1 MKTKI
6 LKILES
12 ANDYVSGEELSK
24 RLGVSRTAIWKNI
37 NSLRNDGCVISSAT
51 NRGYRLDNIPDL
63 LDGDIISDRLDT
75 SVIGKKIEILR
86 TIDSTNDE
94 VKRRAAVGEP
104 SGLIIAA
111 EEQTKGKGRLGK
123 SWDGHRGGLFFTALI
138 RPELSP
144 VEISSITLA
153 AGYGVCLA
161 IREYTG
167 LDARIKW
174 PNDIIIGGK
183 KIVGIL
189 TEIAAQADML
199 DYAAIGIGIN
209 VNNRSFPE
217 EISSKATSLFME
229 LGKEINRN
237 DFFRCVIGRL
247 DKVISSFIVS
257 MSIDDISSFTELCA
271 TIGRRV
277 SVQRGAGLIEGK
289 ATGINPNGEL
299 IIVDDDSMEYI
310 INSGEVAVQGI
321 Y

>member
-12 ANDYVSGEELSK
+12 TNDFVSGEELSK

-37 NSLRNDGCVISSAT
+37 NSLRNDGCMISSVT
-51 NRGYRLDNIPDL
+51 NRGYRLEKIPDL
-63 LDGDIISDRLDT
+63 LDGDIISCALDT
-75 SVIGKKIEILR
+75 SVIGKKIEILK
-86 TIDSTNDE
+86 TVDSTNE
-94 VKRRAAVGEP
+94 EIKRRAAKGEP

-123 SWDGHRGGLFFTALI
+123 SWDGHKGGLFFTALI

-144 VEISSITLA
+144 SDISSITLA

-174 PNDIIIGGK
+174 PNDVIIGNK
-183 KIVGIL
+183 KVVGIL
-189 TEIAAQADML
+189 TEIAAQSDML

-209 VNNRSFPE
+209 VNNRSFSG
-217 EISSKATSLFME
+217 EIKDKATSLYIE
-229 LGKEINRN
+229 LGEEINRN
-237 DFFRCVIGRL
+237 NLFRCVIGHL
-247 DKVISSFIVS
+247 DRVISSFIVS
-257 MSIDDISSFTELCA
+257 MSIDDITSFTELCA

-277 SVQRGAGLIEGK
+277 SVQRGGRLIEGK
-289 ATGINPNGEL
+289 ATGISPLGEL
-299 IIVDDDSMEYI
+299 IIADDSGNEYT
-310 INSGEVAVQGI
+310 INSGEVTVQGI

>member
-1 MKTKI
+1 MKKKI
-6 LKILES
+6 LKILENT
-12 ANDYVSGEELSK
+12 NDYVSGEELSK

-37 NSLRNDGCVISSAT
+37 NSLRNDGCMISSVT
-51 NRGYRLDNIPDL
+51 NRGYRLEQIPDL
-63 LDGDIISDRLDT
+63 LDGDIISHGLNT
-75 SVIGKKIEILR
+75 SVIGKKIEILN
-86 TIDSTNDE
+86 TVDSTNE
-94 VKRRAAVGEP
+94 EIKRRAAKGEK
-104 SGLIIAA
+104 SGLIIVA

-123 SWDGHRGGLFFTALI
+123 SWDGHKGGLFFTALI

-144 VEISSITLA
+144 GEISSITLA

-174 PNDIIIGGK
+174 PNDVIIGNK
-183 KIVGIL
+183 KVVGIL

-209 VNNRSFPE
+209 VNHRSFSE
-217 EISSKATSLFME
+217 EISDKATSLYIE

-277 SVQRGAGLIEGK
+277 SVQRGVRLIEGK

-299 IIVDDDSMEYI
+299 IIVDDDGEEYI